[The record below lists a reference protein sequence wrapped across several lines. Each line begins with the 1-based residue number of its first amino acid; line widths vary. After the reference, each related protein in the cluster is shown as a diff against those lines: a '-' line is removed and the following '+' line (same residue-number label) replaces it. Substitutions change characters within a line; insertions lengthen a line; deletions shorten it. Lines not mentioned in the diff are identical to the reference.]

1 MTYMPGEFPNRIVS
15 FDYDGTLVEDSFPEH
30 GELKPEAV
38 ELIKKLGDLGYT
50 LVVHTARQSLDAD
63 TIRET
68 TGIQNVQ
75 TGKAV
80 ADLYIDDKGLLPL
93 GDLTEAYIEQYF
105 ETQVDYL
112 KKLVAGEYTSPYAT
126 NMANVPENPA
136 HKETVDDNFKVY
148 IPVTGGMDSVTLW
161 QMAIESGYPVMP
173 IYIDAGQEYAE
184 QEIEVAQRVVA
195 EAGHELEIINLELPF
210 KEYKHI
216 LLGRNAAV
224 IYTLA
229 SLMKERGQWG
239 EIWFG
244 NLAGE
249 SPTTGGD
256 KSRRFFNDTQHL
268 LSLRGFDVRVINP
281 LLGMDKPDE
290 VSYWQTR
297 DIQKLID
304 TKSCFSASERQ
315 CGQCQTCFRKWV
327 AFKTHGIEI
336 RDTFA
341 HQDIKEN
348 FAEYIE
354 KYKVKMTEAL
364 DGGNY
369 SHYSPS
375 RIKSTLDA
383 IESL

>member
-1 MTYMPGEFPNRIVS
+1 MSYQPGEFEQRIIS

-30 GELKPEAV
+30 GKINERAA
-38 ELIKKLGDLGYT
+38 ELIEKLGRLGYT

-63 TIRET
+63 HIREV
-68 TGIQNVQ
+68 TGINNVQ

-80 ADLYIDDKGLLPL
+80 ADLYIDDKGLFPL
-93 GDLTEAYIEQYF
+93 DDLTEAYIEQYF
-105 ETQVDYL
+105 ERELDYV
-112 KKLVAGEYTSPYAT
+112 KKLTAGEYTSPYAT
-126 NMANVPENPA
+126 NIANVPENPEY
-136 HKETVDDNFKVY
+136 KERLDENFKVY
-148 IPVTGGMDSVTLW
+148 LPVTGGMDSVTLW

-173 IYIDAGQEYAE
+173 IYINAGQEYAD
-184 QEIEVAQRVVA
+184 QEIEVAQSIVQ
-195 EAGHELEIINLELPF
+195 ETGHELEIIDLDLPF
-210 KEYKHI
+210 KQFKHI

-229 SLMKERGQWG
+229 TLMKERGQWG

-249 SPTTGGD
+249 SPTMGGD

-268 LSLRGFDVRVINP
+268 LSLRGYDVRIMNP
-281 LLGMDKPDE
+281 LIGVDKPDE
-290 VSYWQTR
+290 VAYWQSR

-304 TKSCFSASERQ
+304 TKSCFSAEERQ
-315 CGQCQTCFRKWV
+315 CGKCQTCFRKWV

-341 HQDIKEN
+341 DQDIKEN
-348 FAEYIE
+348 FKEYTD
-354 KYKVKMTEAL
+354 KYIDKMNRAL
-364 DGGNY
+364 ESSDF

-375 RIKSTLDA
+375 RIQSTLDA
-383 IESL
+383 ISQL